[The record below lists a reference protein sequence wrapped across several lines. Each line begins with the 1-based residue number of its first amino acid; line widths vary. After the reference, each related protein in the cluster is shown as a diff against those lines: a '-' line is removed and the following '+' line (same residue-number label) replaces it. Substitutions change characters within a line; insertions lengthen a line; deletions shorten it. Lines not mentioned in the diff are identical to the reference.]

1 MSQEQNVEQRSLHC
15 AILGLPAELLC
26 EHILS
31 HLNATSLVCVEMSC
45 RFFRVGTACAASLP
59 EQAAYR
65 KLSTSCGN
73 AEARQFQLFSWK
85 QRLWFEENLADFD
98 VGLLSRAGV
107 STGFSLPDCEGSI
120 STVAMKNQL
129 GPKLLV
135 SSLTTLD
142 RPLLKWR
149 LRVTGNAAVE
159 FGVVPSSLAK
169 VHLALHKGSGASRI
183 GGYKRRR
190 KGRGD
195 PIGFCSLT
203 TGGST
208 LPFKAAVNEGC
219 IVEIEAHRDHVHYL
233 ITNPPTIQHPA
244 FKHIDALPA
253 DHDDERQHDSCSVS
267 REVRLQHAIFPDC
280 AYRLAATCW
289 ANAQLEVV
297 PRFSPSLSMQDHNL
311 DSCFD
316 GCHQI
321 QSGHVNTAMVMPGGS
336 VSQTGLM

>member
-1 MSQEQNVEQRSLHC
+1 MQ
-15 AILGLPAELLC
+15 
-26 EHILS
+26 
-31 HLNATSLVCVEMSC
+31 
-45 RFFRVGTACAASLP
+45 
-59 EQAAYR
+59 
-65 KLSTSCGN
+65 
-73 AEARQFQLFSWK
+73 
-85 QRLWFEENLADFD
+85 
-98 VGLLSRAGV
+98 
-107 STGFSLPDCEGSI
+107 
-120 STVAMKNQL
+120 NQL

-135 SSLTTLD
+135 SSLTTHD
-142 RPLLKWR
+142 RPVLKWR

-195 PIGFCSLT
+195 PIGFCSIT

-219 IVEIEAHRDHVHYL
+219 IVEIEARQDHVHYL
-233 ITNPPTIQHPA
+233 ITDPPATQHPV
-244 FKHIDALPA
+244 FKHNGYALPA
-253 DHDDERQHDSCSVS
+253 DHDDGAQHDSCGVP

-280 AYRLAATCW
+280 AYQLAATCW

-297 PRFSPSLSMQDHNL
+297 PRFSTNLDANMQDHKC

-316 GCHQI
+316 GCHQTK
-321 QSGHVNTAMVMPGGS
+321 SGHMYTAIVMPGGS
-336 VSQTGLM
+336 VSQTGVM